1 MTSSRAEVSN
11 PEQSILFE
19 SLVLCDDIRHENNGK
34 LLFVG
39 VYSDLVQVA
48 KLPLQMRSLGLAVKA
63 KVFSTGKM
71 TFSVSVGDPNGNTLI
86 DANGELNYDGE
97 VGHVIWLPI
106 VVGPALLPTEG
117 VYTVRIAL
125 GDNAP
130 IHEKFFVR
138 KAQATPEVR
147 VSASGPN

>member
-1 MTSSRAEVSN
+1 MSN
-11 PEQSILFE
+11 TEQSILFE
-19 SLVLCDDIRHENNGK
+19 SLVLCEDIRHENNGK

-63 KVFSTGKM
+63 KVFSTGRM
-71 TFSVSVGDPNGNTLI
+71 TFSVSVADPNGNALLE
-86 DANGELNYDGE
+86 ANGELNYDGE
-97 VGHVIWLPI
+97 PGHVIWLPI

-117 VYTVRIAL
+117 VYTVRIVL
-125 GDNAP
+125 GENAP

-138 KAQATPEVR
+138 KAQVTPEVR
-147 VSASGPN
+147 VTEGGPN

>member
-1 MTSSRAEVSN
+1 MSD

-63 KVFSTGKM
+63 RVFSTGRI
-71 TFSVSVGDPNGNTLI
+71 TFSVSVADPNGNALL

-138 KAQATPEVR
+138 KAQATSEVR

>member
-1 MTSSRAEVSN
+1 MSST
-11 PEQSILFE
+11 EQSILFE
-19 SLVLCDDIRHENNGK
+19 SFVLCDDIRQENNGK
-34 LLFVG
+34 LFFVG

-48 KLPLQMRSLGLAVKA
+48 KLPLQMRSLGLAVRA
-63 KVFSTGKM
+63 KVFSTGRM
-71 TFSVSVGDPNGNTLI
+71 TFSVSVADPNGNALLE
-86 DANGELNYDGE
+86 ANGELNYDGE

-130 IHEKFFVR
+130 VHEKFFVR
-138 KAQATPEVR
+138 KTQVTPEVR
-147 VSASGPN
+147 VNASGPN